1 MFAIRLAS
9 ASTGISYPYLYL
21 NSAAS
26 DCARWASGLAS
37 AMAPV
42 MTQPTDCEIWKMCET
57 DEGSMSLSCGLS
69 ESVSQSLGVGCRR
82 TGTFFWDRTTAQ
94 SLPLSPMDM
103 MLAAV
108 MALKAYS
115 AMA

>member
-69 ESVSQSLGVGCRR
+69 ASVYQWWIRLRGNVREPSSE
-82 TGTFFWDRTTAQ
+82 TG
-94 SLPLSPMDM
+94 LPRSPCP
-103 MLAAV
+103 
-108 MALKAYS
+108 
-115 AMA
+115 